1 MPRVPHAEQRWLTEL
16 QLWAVSQGA
25 SVWLVDLEPYERCR
39 VVGVVERLRLDPGRG
54 HLQATITDGT
64 GEVAARW
71 PIRTPPAEVAVAP
84 GRAVVLEG
92 FAVVAYEGALML
104 EDPSFRIVAFPE
116 VA

>member
-1 MPRVPHAEQRWLTEL
+1 MPRVPRAEQRWLMEL

-25 SVWLVDLEPYERCR
+25 SVWLVDLEPYEPCR
-39 VVGVVERLRLDPGRG
+39 VVGVVERLRLDPRRG

-71 PIRTPPAEVAVAP
+71 PIRTPPSEVAVAP

-92 FAVVAYEGALML
+92 VAVVAHDGALIL
-104 EDPSFRIVAFPE
+104 QDPTFRIVPFPE